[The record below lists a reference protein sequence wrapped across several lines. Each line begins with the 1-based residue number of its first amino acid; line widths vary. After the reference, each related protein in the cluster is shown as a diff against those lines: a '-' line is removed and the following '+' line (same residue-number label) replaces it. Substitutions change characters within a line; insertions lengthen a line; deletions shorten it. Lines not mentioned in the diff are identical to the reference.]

1 MDDSPTIKT
10 TLLCNVEEQKWRVW
24 LATQFRKWGT
34 NYEYICTRMQHLTW
48 TRPNKHEDEPKT
60 TRVVNA
66 RGEYKQTHEWKY
78 CTGQKDS
85 NMLCYATAERSAK
98 GTYYNADEMIAQLT
112 QCIHIRGQEKLCLR
126 SRQPTRELVREER
139 KRISEME
146 RLESKLDRS
155 DRACQLRWSH
165 RRSYSCTQPE
175 IQSNLLQSIICEIGN
190 HPQDCSTGI
199 TTQIHARGKLK

>member
-1 MDDSPTIKT
+1 MKQHK
-10 TLLCNVEEQKWRVW
+10 CRVW
-24 LATQFRKWGT
+24 LTAWVRKRGT
-34 NYEYICTRMQHLTW
+34 NYVWTRMRQLIRTL
-48 TRPNKHEDEPKT
+48 PNKHEDEPKT

-98 GTYYNADEMIAQLT
+98 GTYYNADEMIAQFT

-146 RLESKLDRS
+146 RLESKFDRS
-155 DRACQLRWSH
+155 DQAFK
-165 RRSYSCTQPE
+165 TQVKP
-175 IQSNLLQSIICEIGN
+175 
-190 HPQDCSTGI
+190 PW
-199 TTQIHARGKLK
+199 KLKLHTTRTTK

>member
-1 MDDSPTIKT
+1 MKI
-10 TLLCNVEEQKWRVW
+10 LY
-24 LATQFRKWGT
+24 GT
-34 NYEYICTRMQHLTW
+34 KRL
-48 TRPNKHEDEPKT
+48 KHAMLRNSRAEFECDMLHC
-60 TRVVNA
+60 
-66 RGEYKQTHEWKY
+66 RGNT
-78 CTGQKDS
+78 CAG
-85 NMLCYATAERSAK
+85 
-98 GTYYNADEMIAQLT
+98 T

-175 IQSNLLQSIICEIGN
+175 IQSNLLQSIICKIGN

-199 TTQIHARGKLK
+199 TTQIHAKEK